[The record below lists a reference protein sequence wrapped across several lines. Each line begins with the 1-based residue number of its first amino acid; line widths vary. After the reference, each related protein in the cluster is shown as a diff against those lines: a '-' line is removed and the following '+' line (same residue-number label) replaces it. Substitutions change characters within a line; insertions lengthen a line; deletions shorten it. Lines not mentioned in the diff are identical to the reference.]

1 MSQTSQDTLEL
12 AMALPEVDR
21 LDIAAALLAACEPP
35 MPEPAGAE
43 WVAEISRRSDEIDRD
58 SVECLTW
65 EQVKQASRSR
75 RKQ

>member
-1 MSQTSQDTLEL
+1 MSQTSQDILEL

-35 MPEPAGAE
+35 RQKPAGGE
-43 WVAEISRRSDEIDRD
+43 WVAEINRRSDEIDRGG
-58 SVECLTW
+58 VECLTW

-75 RKQ
+75 REP